1 MNVFKELKKTI
12 NKKEFITVIGQLLF
26 ISISASLLLGAIHA
40 LLISQYNLSLT
51 WMMMFLFGFL
61 MVKRLRG
68 YYYDF
73 HIIYAIAGVV
83 SVILTYY
90 LMMGMAFL
98 MMFAVR
104 DALSAEIIKEVMN
117 PGFHYQFLNPFNP
130 RFFKVN
136 NLIDVAFFI
145 FVNIYVFRSIK

>member
-73 HIIYAIAGVV
+73 Q
-83 SVILTYY
+83 LF
-90 LMMGMAFL
+90 M
-98 MMFAVR
+98 
-104 DALSAEIIKEVMN
+104 
-117 PGFHYQFLNPFNP
+117 Q
-130 RFFKVN
+130 
-136 NLIDVAFFI
+136 
-145 FVNIYVFRSIK
+145 